1 MNLHRIHGSSCLS
14 PLRPGFDYRP
24 ALDEL
29 AALGFD
35 LVRTFCGALP
45 WAGQEIRHVYERLPT
60 FLDEARARAL
70 NVYEA
75 YHTEAGTGYDLNAH
89 TRELEAI
96 NADRDN
102 VLREVGNE
110 ADHPT
115 QGGRLSPE
123 RCREL
128 ASMMAA
134 PVAYGAT
141 LEGDESDKYAGGA
154 FVSIHRDRSR
164 DKWNCVRRVREVE
177 ASSDRNKK
185 PAFDQEPI
193 GADEVSQPGKRES
206 DPAIFFT
213 QAVLARIFEVGT
225 VLHSTNGLHAVTF
238 QPNQRRCA
246 EAFIAGHRL
255 WPYDAPRLTFKNTGW
270 HDSPVK
276 DAFFQDEG
284 GTVCRVYSGVSGGD
298 GLTCALGLTG
308 DPRIEWQN
316 GWSPRE
322 LIGEMPGVKV
332 WRILRS

>member
-1 MNLHRIHGSSCLS
+1 MNLHRIHGASVLS
-14 PLRPGFDYRP
+14 PLRPGHDYRP
-24 ALDEL
+24 CLDEL
-29 AALGFD
+29 SGLGFD
-35 LVRTFCGALP
+35 LVRVFCGALP
-45 WAGQEIRHVYERLPT
+45 WAGQELRHVYERLPQ
-60 FLDEARARAL
+60 FLTEARQRGL

-102 VLREVGNE
+102 VLREAANE

-123 RCREL
+123 RCREIV
-128 ASMMAA
+128 SMMAS
-134 PVAYGAT
+134 PVAGYGAT
-141 LEGDESDKYAGGA
+141 IEDDESDKYAGGA
-154 FVSIHRDRSR
+154 FVSVHRDRSR

-177 ASSDRNKK
+177 ASSERNKK

-193 GADEVSQPGKRES
+193 GADEQSIQGKRES

-213 QAVLARIFEVGT
+213 QAVLARIFEVGSI
-225 VLHSTNGLHAVTF
+225 LHSTDGLHANRF

-246 EAFIAGHRL
+246 EAFITGHRI
-255 WPYDAPRLTFKNTGW
+255 WPYDSPRLTYKNTGW
-270 HDSPVK
+270 ADSPVK
-276 DAFFQDEG
+276 DAWFQDEG
-284 GTVCRVYSGVSGGD
+284 GTVCRVYSGVTGND

-316 GWSPRE
+316 GWTPRE
-322 LIGEMPGVKV
+322 VIGQMSGVTV
-332 WRILRS
+332 WRIER